1 MQFDNVVRFYAHWE
15 SEEKEDEDPGRHRGS
30 VWYSTYEIPYLMAG
44 RLTAF
49 AGIATSE
56 VVLRN
61 EKKERFLR
69 KASFKWSRRTTTGGT
84 ITSTGV

>member
-1 MQFDNVVRFYAHWE
+1 MV
-15 SEEKEDEDPGRHRGS
+15 
-30 VWYSTYEIPYLMAG
+30 G

-61 EKKERFLR
+61 EKKEWFLR
-69 KASFKWSRRTTTGGT
+69 NASVKWSRRTTTGGT